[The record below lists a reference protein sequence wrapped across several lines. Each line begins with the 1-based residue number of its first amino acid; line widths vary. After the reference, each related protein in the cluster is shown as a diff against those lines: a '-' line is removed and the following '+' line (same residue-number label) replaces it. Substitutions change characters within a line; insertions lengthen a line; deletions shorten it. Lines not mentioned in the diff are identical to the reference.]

1 MATKE
6 KVLTAAQFLRKH
18 YIKTAVFVNQQF
30 FNLNTFA
37 CFEPLYVLTTFKQ
50 LNNSQIYVCNN
61 KFLIVFLNDNTAY
74 QTMQMLGS
82 IGIKFFI
89 NISLTT
95 DKNIAGT
102 KQIFIIKKVIVSQN
116 LEVLN
121 DHNFVKTSS
130 KINNFVINFLN
141 NQNLKATGT
150 VGWTKETLTN
160 TSPLVVLKN
169 LSAGAVCIKQTSE
182 DLTILSKTKHYEFS
196 EVLCTPKLTSAPNE
210 TGACF
215 VLLACANEFVKKI
228 ASKKRI
234 RIRRKPKK
242 TIENLK

>member
-18 YIKTAVFVNQQF
+18 YIKTAIFINEQHFRINAF
-30 FNLNTFA
+30 FQ
-37 CFEPLYVLTTFKQ
+37 FEPLYTLTNFKQ
-50 LNNSQIYVCNN
+50 LNAPNIYICNN
-61 KFLIVFLNDNTAY
+61 KFLIAVLAEDNAC
-74 QTMQMLGS
+74 QVMKNLGS

-95 DKNIAGT
+95 DKNIAHS

-130 KINNFVINFLN
+130 KINNFVIDFLN

-150 VGWTKETLTN
+150 LGWTKETLTN

-234 RIRRKPKK
+234 RIRRKAKK